1 MLLYKYITIKK
12 SSTNLFISHKV
23 EASPRILQISILLK
37 VNFFEPEYASLSYQ
51 DVTGHVLCEMSL
63 FSQLIFIS
71 LMHVP
76 ASLYTQTFI

>member
-1 MLLYKYITIKK
+1 MSTI
-12 SSTNLFISHKV
+12 
-23 EASPRILQISILLK
+23 
-37 VNFFEPEYASLSYQ
+37 NFFEPEYASLSYQ

-76 ASLYTQTFI
+76 ASLYTQNFI